1 MWRYR
6 EIFLLSFGIAA
17 ALVPLV
23 RLLAFRFG
31 ILDHPKAHGIHSH
44 PVPRIGGIA
53 IYIAFVSGS
62 LFRMDLS
69 TGLKGVL
76 LASSMVFV
84 MGLFDDLRHIRA
96 SLKLAWQV
104 FACFIMMFKYGVIL
118 TVFPNM
124 ILNAFFTALGIIGLT
139 NAVYFLDN
147 MDGLSSGLIAI
158 SSLSIFVIGY
168 STGQIW
174 LCYLA
179 LALAGAAVGF
189 LIFNIR
195 KAYVFMGDAG
205 STFLGFTIASLCVMT
220 DWSYYWPVTLSVP
233 IFILGV
239 PILDMFLITVLRI
252 KEHKVKNLKQW
263 IDYTGKDHLSHRFM
277 RLGLGERGAVFALW
291 SLQLAFCVLA
301 VMIQP
306 RGFGY
311 GVTGLAL
318 YLSLLGGVIFA
329 FRKKR
334 HIVLKLNNRKRKKRT
349 GVKKPARQAALA
361 R

>member
-17 ALVPLV
+17 ALVPVV

-76 LASSMVFV
+76 LASSMVFIIGV
-84 MGLFDDLRHIRA
+84 FDDLRHIRA
-96 SLKLAWQV
+96 SLKLVWQV
-104 FACFIMMFKYGVIL
+104 FACLIMMFKYGVIL
-118 TVFPNM
+118 TVFPSM

-139 NAVYFLDN
+139 NAVNFLDN

-158 SSLSIFVIGY
+158 SSLSIFVVGY

-174 LCYLA
+174 LCYLS

-189 LIFNIR
+189 LVFNIR

-220 DWSYYWPVTLSVP
+220 EWSYYWTVTLSVP
-233 IFILGV
+233 ILILGV

-252 KEHKVKNLKQW
+252 KEHKVKNFKQW

-277 RLGLGERGAVFALW
+277 RLGLGERGAVAAIW
-291 SLQLAFCVLA
+291 ALQLLFCVLA
-301 VMIQP
+301 VLIQP
-306 RGFGY
+306 RGLGY
-311 GVTGLAL
+311 GVAGLGIYFLFLA
-318 YLSLLGGVIFA
+318 GVIVA

-334 HIVLKLNNRKRKKRT
+334 HIVLKLNKRKRNKRSGKRGSSRET
-349 GVKKPARQAALA
+349 ALV